1 MGKNRNRDFDA
12 GKTTKTGEMVPSL
25 FNWKDP
31 DQQRRI
37 TNRLAK
43 VTEKESK

>member
-31 DQQRRI
+31 DLQRQI
-37 TNRLAK
+37 TKHLAT
-43 VTEKESK
+43 VTEKKSQ

>member
-31 DQQRRI
+31 DQQRQI
-37 TNRLAK
+37 TKHLATA
-43 VTEKESK
+43 TEKKSQ